1 MKKTLL
7 AAMLL
12 GTIPAFAQTVERPN
26 LVKTNVTAFAFRN
39 FGLHYER
46 ILNKRFS
53 VGIIG
58 STLAKGSIPYA
69 SSFNIDTEF
78 QNMKFGGTT
87 MTIEPRYYVGKGF
100 GEGFYIAPYYRYSQY
115 KVSDFVYNAEYNNE
129 TIPVALAGK
138 ATAHSGGIMLG
149 AQWFL
154 GKKDNIVLDAYFIG
168 AHYGAS
174 KGDINGTTTKTLTAA
189 EQQEIKK
196 QLDDSSLPVVK
207 YTTSVNA
214 HGANMKIDGPWAGL
228 RFGLSLGYRF

>member
-1 MKKTLL
+1 MKKALL
-7 AAMLL
+7 AAMML
-12 GTIPAFAQTVERPN
+12 GTIPAFAQTIERPN
-26 LVKTNVTAFAFRN
+26 LVKTNITAFAFRN

-46 ILNKRFS
+46 ILDKRFS

-69 SSFNIDTEF
+69 STFNINGDF

-87 MTIEPRYYVGKGF
+87 VTIEPRYYVGRGY
-100 GEGFYIAPYYRYSQY
+100 GEGFYIAPYYRYSRY
-115 KVSDFVYNAEYNNE
+115 KVSDFVYNVDYNKE
-129 TIPVALAGK
+129 TIPVALSGK
-138 ATAHSGGIMLG
+138 VTAHSGGVMLG

-174 KGDINGTTTKTLTAA
+174 RGDITGKTTKTLTPA
-189 EQQEIKK
+189 EQQEIKRE
-196 QLDDSSLPVVK
+196 LDGQSLPVVK
-207 YTTSVNA
+207 YSTSVNA
-214 HGANMKIDGPWAGL
+214 NSANMKIDGPWAGL